1 MEIRPLFHLL
11 LHFAVPAAAARLA
24 WPRQFLKAWI
34 VMSATMLIDL
44 DHLLADPVY
53 DPDRCSIGYHPL
65 HQYPMI
71 ALYALAAMWPRTRL
85 IGIGLLIHMFLD
97 GADCAWMK
105 YEN

>member
-1 MEIRPLFHLL
+1 MDFRPLIHLL
-11 LHFAVPAAAARLA
+11 LHFAVPAVVAKLA
-24 WPRQFLKAWI
+24 WPRQFLKSFLT
-34 VMSATMLIDL
+34 MSATMLVDL

-71 ALYALAAMWPRTRL
+71 ALYTLALWWPRTRL
-85 IGIGLLIHMFLD
+85 ICIGLLIHMFLD
-97 GADCAWMK
+97 GMDCIWMH